1 MGFKRTAAGGF
12 VSLKLAGPETA
23 EVRLISAA
31 DETAA
36 PAPVWPRKTGVRYEI
51 DEWNGSLV
59 ALTDR
64 DDAFDMQLLRLD
76 PKDFR
81 TVATLV
87 PHRPGTPILSILPFK
102 SALVRLERAE
112 IGRAHV

>member
-1 MGFKRTAAGGF
+1 MGVKRTAAGGF
-12 VSLKLAGPETA
+12 VALTLAGPETA
-23 EVRLISAA
+23 EVRLVPAA

-64 DDAFDMQLLRLD
+64 DDAFDMPPLRPD
-76 PKDFR
+76 PKDSR
-81 TVATLV
+81 TVATPL
-87 PHRPGTPILSILPFK
+87 PPRPVTPVLSTE
-102 SALVRLERAE
+102 ERPV
-112 IGRAHV
+112 GND